1 MLNALKK
8 IGVVFM
14 AILLTTTMGC
24 VGGNDDKNTQVEML
38 TDSPLSNTYKLLT
51 NKKKLTIGYLVL
63 RRGISAKAG
72 PI

>member
-24 VGGNDDKNTQVEML
+24 VGGNDDNMV
-38 TDSPLSNTYKLLT
+38 
-51 NKKKLTIGYLVL
+51 V
-63 RRGISAKAG
+63 
-72 PI
+72 